1 MTRRSI
7 LLLLSGA
14 CVATTSSAQQP
25 RKPDQKAIA
34 HQLIASAMLRE
45 GQTVRIA
52 GSVRD
57 AGLMED
63 LAIEARKVGAQPL
76 LTIWSERLIRRS
88 YDEVPAKYDDQ
99 EPKLDLALVKQFDAV
114 IAIDFGETEALLAGV
129 PEERIAARAKAGAPV
144 DEAVFKRDVHFVNL
158 GNGLYPTA
166 TLAKRLGITQTRLAT
181 GFWKAVAVPPEQIQA
196 VGERLRA
203 AFASGGTVQV
213 THANG
218 TDLKFDVTD
227 RTPTISGGALTQAQ
241 AEQGGA
247 ALLTWLPAGE
257 FQITAVP
264 GSAEGKVVI
273 DKALWRGKVIRGLT
287 LVFSQGKLT
296 GMTAAAGLAPLQ
308 AAYDAAGSGKD
319 RFGAIDIGLNPAV
332 DFPLTTGAIVW
343 PQAGA
348 VSVVL
353 GNDLVA
359 GGSNNSDFG
368 FAAQLGGASV
378 TVGGKAVVEKG
389 RLK

>member
-14 CVATTSSAQQP
+14 CVATLGSAQQP

-63 LAIEARKVGAQPL
+63 LAIEAQKVGAQPL

-114 IAIDFGETEALLAGV
+114 IAIDFGESEALLAGV

-144 DEAVFKRDVHFVNL
+144 GEAFFKRDVHFVNL

-166 TLAKRLGITQTRLAT
+166 TLAKRLGITQTRLAA

-196 VGERLRA
+196 VGERRRA
-203 AFASGGTVQV
+203 AVASGGTVQV

-241 AEQGGA
+241 AGKGARARVDAQAPAGA
-247 ALLTWLPAGE
+247 AGRRAGLRPAE
-257 FQITAVP
+257 FHGPSVP
-264 GSAEGKVVI
+264 GISECNDGI
-273 DKALWRGKVIRGLT
+273 DRALWRDRAYGGLSR
-287 LVFSQGKLT
+287 VFQQGKLT
-296 GMTAAAGLAPLQ
+296 RLPPAAASYAC
-308 AAYDAAGSGKD
+308 GSG
-319 RFGAIDIGLNPAV
+319 ASPA
-332 DFPLTTGAIVW
+332 
-343 PQAGA
+343 
-348 VSVVL
+348 
-353 GNDLVA
+353 
-359 GGSNNSDFG
+359 
-368 FAAQLGGASV
+368 AA
-378 TVGGKAVVEKG
+378 
-389 RLK
+389 